1 MKNIKLIC
9 IDVDGTLYN
18 DEKTIP
24 EENIKAIQK
33 AYEKGIQI
41 AITTGRMFNYGKLYG
56 SLLGIPTLT
65 IASNGAF
72 VKYGDK
78 VLNHQSITPEDLPD
92 LTSAVKNSGLFA
104 HFNAWNTLICEGEL
118 GDGNGYVKANGLLP
132 QGDRIDMIVTDDLE
146 KTVKETEHILKAIVF
161 SKGDHHALQNLR
173 SHFRN
178 HPTLQTVAS
187 SKDNLEILR
196 RDVSKAVG
204 IQKLI
209 DHLGIQREEVMA
221 IGDEENDLPMISF
234 AGLGIA
240 MGNATEAV
248 KAAASFITA
257 TNNEAGVAKAIEKY
271 CL

>member
-1 MKNIKLIC
+1 MNKIKLIC

-18 DEKTIP
+18 DHKTIP
-24 EENIKAIQK
+24 EENISAIRK
-33 AYEKGIQI
+33 AYDKGIQI

-72 VKYGDK
+72 VKYKDMI
-78 VLNHQSITPEDLPD
+78 LNHQSISEKDLPVM
-92 LTSAVKNSGLFA
+92 AKAIQESGLFA

-132 QGDRIDMIVTDDLE
+132 QGDKIQMIVTEDL
-146 KTVKETEHILKAIVF
+146 KKSLLETGNILKAIVF
-161 SKGDHHALQNLR
+161 SKGDEEALLKLR
-173 SHFRN
+173 EVFRD
-178 HPTLQTVAS
+178 HETLQTVSS
-187 SKDNLEILR
+187 SKYNLEIFR
-196 RDVSKAVG
+196 KDVNKAVG
-204 IQKLI
+204 IRRLI
-209 DHLGIQREEVMA
+209 EHLGIRQDEVMA

-240 MGNATEAV
+240 MGNATHAV
-248 KAAASFITA
+248 KEIAKDITA